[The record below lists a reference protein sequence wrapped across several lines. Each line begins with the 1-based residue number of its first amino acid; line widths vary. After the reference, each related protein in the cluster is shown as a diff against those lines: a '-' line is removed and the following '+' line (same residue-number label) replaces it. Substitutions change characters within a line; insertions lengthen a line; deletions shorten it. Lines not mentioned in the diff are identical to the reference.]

1 MCDVEAERD
10 LLAAMLS
17 DGAARDEAL
26 PPAVYASDLVG
37 IGHTEIFASIVGLH
51 TAGDEVDA
59 HSVAEILRVRCHSLE
74 AARPGYTGGAL
85 GVLDDLPHGGGA
97 ERLYVSIQW
106 IATCA
111 ELRDLAAAAA
121 PEAATTTLQRSR
133 RCLLAGRRAGTLT
146 ASELVD
152 VGWAELDWRYEH
164 PLPRT

>member
-26 PPAVYASDLVG
+26 PPAVLYASDLVG

-51 TAGDEVDA
+51 TGGDEVDA
-59 HSVAEILRVRCHSLE
+59 HSVDASW
-74 AARPGYTGGAL
+74 PGYTGGAL

-164 PLPRT
+164 PPPRT